1 MIVPLIDSEA
11 EISSQPGS
19 WKVSAHCSATDFR
32 LNVSPSIADSVFRLI
47 HMYHRG
53 KTHISQLEEEYR
65 LGLAEFGQPD
75 STIAKYVEGSSIPSK
90 LAAQQIFVKMS
101 FTFNSGIV
109 NLSHKPLD
117 KSHQA
122 DRLVLPSISVW
133 VDYTGAA
140 IGVDD
145 ADDGG
150 LLIINSAIHE
160 SRNEIKPTII
170 PFINDLVRRIRHHPN
185 DLNNDNQST
194 VRCDPKTESADPGV
208 SALDAIAQ
216 APTGRLKVRT
226 TLRIDQSE
234 LKLLCDVGIS
244 DLSDAF
250 LNLTWSSGGF
260 VASTTLGD
268 YEVSSLAGSIT
279 GVTIQ
284 MGHQHS
290 APKKNCLQA
299 GAKDMAFTIA
309 YCPSASRTGRKS
321 LSFVFDTSISSEFRL
336 DAYTAWLCFM
346 AVWANDVWKFGTP
359 QKMPDKEPDDQVVST
374 APTQQRLAFA
384 IVARFR
390 TIDFDV
396 TLPVTQAQLKI
407 EPLVISAVS
416 DGKQTDT
423 TLRIGT
429 INLHGK
435 GDISGDVTSRNLTM
449 HSTRQSSRTRSN
461 TSPSILVMSI
471 NAGDLTGN
479 AYLDNT
485 RIVQFHLQP
494 TKITLADDWSAHK
507 ANPSEDVVLAFTID
521 AGKFNGVVRLQ
532 EIPRLVG
539 LLYDIE
545 REVETQENRAKQWS
559 APFRERKN
567 RKADQPSAITAALL
581 QTARKA
587 SVTGPSAGQ
596 VRIKE
601 VLKFKLAG
609 INLGMFVPP
618 DSGKET
624 FYRFELGWVA
634 ANFARSKNDLGH
646 RLRDIE
652 VIIEFA
658 IWTTLQ
664 DGGLALKE
672 EKTARSIVKM
682 MHNIAGLNEERM
694 AKIPHAVSHCSS

>member
-1 MIVPLIDSEA
+1 MTVPLIDSEA

-32 LNVSPSIADSVFRLI
+32 LNLSPTIVDGVFRLI

-53 KTHISQLEEEYR
+53 KTHIAQLEKEYR
-65 LGLAEFGQPD
+65 IGLADFGQPD
-75 STIAKYVEGSSIPSK
+75 STLAKYVEESSIPSK

-117 KSHQA
+117 KSHHP

-145 ADDGG
+145 ADNGG
-150 LLIINSAIHE
+150 TLLINSAVHE

-170 PFINDLVRRIRHHPN
+170 PFINEWARRIRHHPN
-185 DLNNDNQST
+185 DLDHDSSVQST
-194 VRCDPKTESADPGV
+194 PTLNQKVEPTDAGV
-208 SALDAIAQ
+208 AALDAIAH
-216 APTGRLKVRT
+216 APTGRLKVRA

-244 DLSDAF
+244 EMSDAF

-268 YEVSSLAGSIT
+268 YEVTSLAGSIT

-290 APKKNCLQA
+290 APEKNCLQA

-309 YCPSASRTGRKS
+309 YCPSASRSGRKS
-321 LSFVFDTSISSEFRL
+321 LSFVFDTSISSVFRL
-336 DAYTAWLCFM
+336 DSYSAWLCFM
-346 AVWANDVWKFGTP
+346 AVWANDVWNLNTRTNVP
-359 QKMPDKEPDDQVVST
+359 EKEADDQIVPA
-374 APTQQRLAFA
+374 APTQRLAFA

-390 TIDFDV
+390 NIEFDV
-396 TLPVTQAQLKI
+396 DLPVTRAQLQIK
-407 EPLVISAVS
+407 PLTISATS
-416 DGKQTDT
+416 DGKETNT
-423 TLRIGT
+423 AVRIGT
-429 INLHGK
+429 VNLHGK
-435 GDISGDVTSRNLTM
+435 GDISGDVTSRNLIM

-461 TSPSILVMSI
+461 TSPSVLVMSI

-479 AYLDNT
+479 AYLDDT
-485 RIVQFHLQP
+485 RIVQFHLEP
-494 TKITLADDWSAHK
+494 TKVTLADDWSAHK

-521 AGKFNGVVRLQ
+521 AGKFIGVVRLL
-532 EIPRLVG
+532 EMPRLVG
-539 LLYDIE
+539 LFYDIE

-567 RKADQPSAITAALL
+567 RKVGQPSAITAALL

-601 VLKFKLAG
+601 VLKFRLAG
-609 INLGMFVPP
+609 VNLGMFVP
-618 DSGKET
+618 DTAKGA
-624 FYRFELGWVA
+624 FYRIEIGSVA
-634 ANFARSKNDLGH
+634 ADFARSKNDLGH

-652 VIIEFA
+652 VIIQFA
-658 IWTTLQ
+658 RWTNH
-664 DGGLALKE
+664 DGGNSLKE
-672 EKTARSIVKM
+672 EKTAKSIVEMIK
-682 MHNIAGLNEERM
+682 NVASKEEQM
-694 AKIPHAVSHCSS
+694 AKIPHAVSSGCS